1 MGRPVAP
8 PNDAPTNRPGEELM
22 DQHRRLGGRA
32 ATAAI
37 ALVLGTA
44 ALSACNADAGTGLLL
59 RDLDPVVLTGSD
71 LPGLVGAAAT
81 DIVAFRWNTD
91 RHAWQQVP
99 VQVDQ
104 RHMEFLTKLRNGS
117 GSTGP
122 TAMAYSDP
130 NANAGPDPIPTFDG
144 DDEVAFMADDTG
156 GLAPSGTGDPGGVVA
171 GSGLR
176 VTVVDPLATPDAGR
190 GTGVGR
196 VYVFKRSGTTLSPD
210 AGKDY
215 VDYDF
220 QPSDPMGHI
229 EDSTVS
235 TGRYTTHFSARWTRD
250 EVRLGTGPDILD
262 RHRNLFAIGYCGR
275 SEDTF
280 SAGDGGYATNIDGP
294 VRVIRSYLGAN
305 SGTYTQ
311 REHVF
316 YRGEERVQTFLR
328 VHEIPGIVDFYDFSA
343 AAIGMQYSSSSTAPR
358 VAIDGF
364 PDVTGTAAPT
374 WEAVTGTNGQGALVS
389 TTSLVTDIAGLASQ
403 AYYSDQ
409 VAPTATQCTGD
420 ASEYGASGTAI
431 TSVIP
436 NTDPAATG
444 PVSHLTS
451 TRWNVY
457 VPAGT
462 EGMAVFTHVANLTT
476 PLTTS
481 VASFEPGA

>member
-1 MGRPVAP
+1 MDLHLGRGA
-8 PNDAPTNRPGEELM
+8 
-22 DQHRRLGGRA
+22 RA
-32 ATAAI
+32 AAAAVVLAVGAS
-37 ALVLGTA
+37 ALA
-44 ALSACNADAGTGLLL
+44 ACNADAGTGLWL
-59 RDLDPVVLTGSD
+59 RDLDPVVLSGSS
-71 LPGLVGAAAT
+71 LPDLVGTTPA

-99 VQVDQ
+99 VQVDE
-104 RHMEFLTKLRNGS
+104 RHLELLTKLRNGS
-117 GSTGP
+117 GTTGP
-122 TAMAYSDP
+122 MAMAYSDP
-130 NANAGPDPIPTFDG
+130 NANAGADPIPSFDG

-156 GLAPSGTGDPGGVVA
+156 GLAPGGTHDPAGVVP
-171 GSGLR
+171 GSGLQ
-176 VTVVDPLATPDAGR
+176 VTVTDPLALPDGGR
-190 GTGVGR
+190 GSGVGR
-196 VYVFKRSGTTLSPD
+196 VYLFERSGTALSPG

-215 VDYDF
+215 VSYAF
-220 QPSDPMGHI
+220 QPSDPMGHV

-250 EVRLGTGPDILD
+250 QVRLGTGPDILD

-280 SAGDGGYATNIDGP
+280 SAGDGGYATNTDGP
-294 VRVIRSYLGAN
+294 VRAIRSYLGAN

-358 VAIDGF
+358 VAIDGV